1 MTRALFRAALALA
14 LLASPALAQT
24 HTDKNGTIVPGMA
37 PVPNL
42 GTGAYAAATVGTADS
57 TILAAGAAYYLL
69 DVVNL
74 SLTATI
80 CLNLGAPATISG
92 TTCAAGEISLPPLW
106 HRAWE
111 GAFIPTDALHAIAS
125 AASTPASVGA
135 K

>member
-24 HTDKNGTIVPGMA
+24 HTDKSGTIVPGVA

-42 GTGAYAAATVGTADS
+42 GTGAYSSVTVGTSDS
-57 TILAAGAAYYLL
+57 TILSTGSAYYFL
-69 DVVNL
+69 DLVNL
-74 SLTATI
+74 SPAATI

-106 HRAWE
+106 HRSWE